1 MYYTHMKNLNVYTHM
16 KYTHTHI
23 YMCSMDVLVNLM
35 GGILSQLYGYQV
47 TMMYTLFIYW
57 QNRVA

>member
-1 MYYTHMKNLNVYTHM
+1 MKNLNVDTHM